1 MMEIEGIET
10 NGLYPDFGPDLNVAE
25 IGVVMG
31 AAGPGRRLVVWL
43 QGCGKRCPGCANG
56 PYLAIRAA
64 RRVTVAEVAALLAA
78 TADCAGITLSG
89 GEPLLQAAPLV
100 PLLEEVRHRGLT
112 TVCYTGYAREELVGP
127 VAARFLAL
135 VDLLIDGE
143 YRRELGRGGVYRPSS
158 NQRLH
163 FLSGRI
169 QPTDCAAVPETVMEL
184 AGERAAITGTL
195 PVALR
200 RLLRDRLQERGI
212 ATEL

>member
-1 MMEIEGIET
+1 MTIPET

-25 IGVVMG
+25 IGVVTG

-43 QGCGKRCPGCANG
+43 QGCAKRCPGCANG
-56 PYLAIRAA
+56 PYLPIRAA
-64 RRVTVAEVAALLAA
+64 RRVPVAEIAALLAA

-100 PLLEEVRHRGLT
+100 PLLEMVRNRGLT
-112 TVCYTGYAREELVGP
+112 TVCYTGYTQEELMGP
-127 VAARFLAL
+127 VATGFLSL

-169 QPTDCAAVPETVMEL
+169 RPADCEAVAETVMEIGG
-184 AGERAAITGTL
+184 ARATVTGTL

-200 RLLRDRLQERGI
+200 RLLRDRLRERGI
-212 ATEL
+212 TTGL

>member
-1 MMEIEGIET
+1 MMVIET

-25 IGVVMG
+25 IGVVTG

-43 QGCGKRCPGCANG
+43 QGCAKRCPGCANG
-56 PYLAIRAA
+56 PYLPIRAA
-64 RRVTVAEVAALLAA
+64 RRVPVAEVTAMLAA
-78 TADCAGITLSG
+78 TPECAGITLSG

-100 PLLEEVRHRGLT
+100 PLLEAVRHRGLT
-112 TVCYTGYAREELVGP
+112 TACYTGYAREELAGP

-169 QPTDCAAVPETVMEL
+169 RPTDCEAVAVTVMEL
-184 AGERAAITGTL
+184 AGEQAAVTGTL
-195 PVALR
+195 PVTLR
-200 RLLRDRLQERGI
+200 RLLRDRLRERGI
-212 ATEL
+212 TTGL